1 MGLGGA
7 TRRSGYSRGQC
18 VTAARDRD
26 CHLQICILTEWPD
39 ELPNLAQDRA
49 TDQTVDHLLEREV
62 SSIPAQATR
71 QNESIR

>member
-26 CHLQICILTEWPD
+26 CLQICILTKWPD
-39 ELPNLAQDRA
+39 ELPNLTQDRA
-49 TDQTVDHLLEREV
+49 PDQTVDHLLEREV